1 MTTKLSDGEP
11 GRLAALRQALLEGY
25 KTGRMW
31 GHQRPSAILPE
42 GVERGSDL
50 HLIFLTLV
58 MTVAAD
64 RQPSQLWEA
73 ARSTWAEDPALFDP
87 KYLAYL
93 PPGDLKQLQPRLQKN
108 RLAFKPRSEATTWQ
122 RIGKALVMRGGGSV
136 KALLDKYSYSA
147 GEMMGMLKTSKT
159 TFPVLAGE
167 QTAPRWLYALSV
179 DGGIKLEGVEQLR
192 LPLSEAG
199 KMALSGLQINTSRF
213 TAPVFDPLD
222 TLGRLG
228 CAQRQEGAARCPAA
242 GECPV
247 AEFCQF
253 GSNLVDR

>member
-1 MTTKLSDGEP
+1 MTTKSSDDEAR
-11 GRLAALRQALLEGY
+11 RLTNLRQALLEGY

-31 GHQRPSAILPE
+31 GHQRPSAILPK
-42 GVERGSDL
+42 GVERGSDP

-64 RQPSQLWEA
+64 RRPTQLWEA
-73 ARSTWAEDPALFDP
+73 ARSTWAEDPVLFDP

-93 PPGDLKQLQPRLQKN
+93 PPSDLKQLQPRLQS
-108 RLAFKPRSEATTWQ
+108 LALKPRSEATTWQ

-136 KALLDKYSYSA
+136 KTLLAKHNHSA
-147 GEMMGMLKTSKT
+147 GEMMEMLETSKT

-167 QTAPRWLYALSV
+167 QTAPRWLHTLAV
-179 DGGIKLEGVEQLR
+179 DGEIELEGVEKLR
-192 LPLSEAG
+192 LPLSESG
-199 KMALSGLQINTSRF
+199 NLALVGLQINTSHF

-228 CAQRQEGAARCPAA
+228 CAQREADAGRCPAA

-247 AEFCQF
+247 AKFCQF
-253 GSNLVDR
+253 GNS